1 MKNVREKKNELTL
14 LNDENDGNLMQA
26 NSSAPKKNVYN
37 VTFYRSVHF
46 ISKCMS
52 VFIHC

>member
-14 LNDENDGNLMQA
+14 LNDENDGSLTQA
-26 NSSAPKKNVYN
+26 NSSALKKNVYN
-37 VTFYRSVHF
+37 VTFYRSVPL

-52 VFIHC
+52 VFIPC

>member
-14 LNDENDGNLMQA
+14 LNDENDGSLTQP
-26 NSSAPKKNVYN
+26 NSSALKKNVYN
-37 VTFYRSVHF
+37 VTFYRSVPF

-52 VFIHC
+52 VFIPC